1 MRTLYFSM
9 VGSVLNY
16 GILTWG
22 FAHGRLIKIQKRV
35 IRIITRSKYN
45 AHTEPL
51 FKTLGILK
59 LEDNM
64 KLNALKFYFK
74 YTHEALPQF
83 FSSFDLST
91 QGAHH
96 SHYTRQRNQIRPN
109 ATRTRYADNTLRNY
123 LPALINNT
131 PQNILQKIRT
141 HSILGF
147 SSNVKNN
154 YLNSYNVECSIP
166 DCYVCNRWYVMLWTT

>member
-1 MRTLYFSM
+1 MGYWLG
-9 VGSVLNY
+9 V
-16 GILTWG
+16 

-83 FSSFDLST
+83 SLRSICPHK
-91 QGAHH
+91 AP
-96 SHYTRQRNQIRPN
+96 II
-109 ATRTRYADNTLRNY
+109 ATIHVSET
-123 LPALINNT
+123 
-131 PQNILQKIRT
+131 K
-141 HSILGF
+141 
-147 SSNVKNN
+147 
-154 YLNSYNVECSIP
+154 
-166 DCYVCNRWYVMLWTT
+166 

>member
-1 MRTLYFSM
+1 MYFSM
-9 VGSVLNY
+9 VGSVLDY
-16 GILTWG
+16 GILTFG
-22 FAHGRLIKIQKRV
+22 FGHGRLIKIQKRV

-74 YTHEALPQF
+74 YTHETLPHF

-91 QGAHH
+91 KAP
-96 SHYTRQRNQIRPN
+96 IL
-109 ATRTRYADNTLRNY
+109 ATRHVSET
-123 LPALINNT
+123 
-131 PQNILQKIRT
+131 K
-141 HSILGF
+141 
-147 SSNVKNN
+147 
-154 YLNSYNVECSIP
+154 
-166 DCYVCNRWYVMLWTT
+166 